1 HRCVGAV
8 IYGHIH
14 QELDF
19 ERNGVR
25 YFCTPSTCIQFKPN
39 VADFT
44 LDELN
49 PAYRWYTL
57 HNHGAIDSGVVRLTD
72 FVPAVDHSA
81 TGYELM
87 PLLTNALGENAVHDR
102 FFLLYLHGFN
112 SSPLSH
118 KARQTHDYWV
128 SLGLGDYIGVP
139 ELDHEPARAIEELQ
153 EIIEAQELPV
163 ALIGSS
169 LGGYYATWLAEEY
182 GLRAALVNPAVNPA
196 ELWQAHLGINR
207 NYYSGRRYEITES
220 HI

>member
-1 HRCVGAV
+1 
-8 IYGHIH
+8 
-14 QELDF
+14 
-19 ERNGVR
+19 
-25 YFCTPSTCIQFKPN
+25 
-39 VADFT
+39 
-44 LDELN
+44 
-49 PAYRWYTL
+49 
-57 HNHGAIDSGVVRLTD
+57 
-72 FVPAVDHSA
+72 
-81 TGYELM
+81 M

-220 HI
+220 HIDQVRALQRPQLARPENYLLLVQTGDETLDYRLAVDKYKSATSIIQPGGNHSFVDYDAMLPEIFRFLAPR